1 MGFHFQQ
8 REVEKQRE
16 FHRGNGSS
24 SVSLLYRVKEIKEKK
39 CQFSS
44 QIVLFTPNFKR
55 NLCYSRATWLVLNL
69 VTDNSERG
77 MGILSGIRL

>member
-8 REVEKQRE
+8 REVEEQRE

-24 SVSLLYRVKEIKEKK
+24 SVSLLYRVKEIKD
-39 CQFSS
+39 
-44 QIVLFTPNFKR
+44 VL
-55 NLCYSRATWLVLNL
+55 LVLNL